1 MGQHAAGHGDKYQ
14 QGPDDSARRHRPCR
28 VVRAGDAGDLVRHRH
43 DDTAATLP
51 LYLICKQAPEN
62 DELMP
67 GSDNSFY

>member
-1 MGQHAAGHGDKYQ
+1 
-14 QGPDDSARRHRPCR
+14 
-28 VVRAGDAGDLVRHRH
+28 VRHRH